1 MADRSVRPAAPADAA
16 AVAAVQLLVWRTAYV
31 GIIPAGALE
40 ELTEPAAVHRWSE
53 DLAAPPSRQHRVLV
67 AVEEDRVVGLAAL
80 APGDAPPT
88 AEDPAAGELLLLLV
102 DPDSRNRGHGS
113 RLLAAAVDHL
123 RTDGFATAY
132 TWVVAADAR
141 SRRFLAA
148 AGWAVDG
155 AAREL
160 DMGQPVREVRLHT
173 DLR

>member
-16 AVAAVQLLVWRTAYV
+16 AVAAV
-31 GIIPAGALE
+31 
-40 ELTEPAAVHRWSE
+40 
-53 DLAAPPSRQHRVLV
+53 
-67 AVEEDRVVGLAAL
+67 
-80 APGDAPPT
+80 
-88 AEDPAAGELLLLLV
+88 ELLLLLV
-102 DPDSRNRGHGS
+102 DPDSRDRGHGS

>member
-1 MADRSVRPAAPADAA
+1 MADRSVRTAAPADAA

-53 DLAAPPSRQHRVLV
+53 DLVAPPSRQHRVLV

-80 APGDAPPT
+80 APGDAPPM

-102 DPDSRNRGHGS
+102 GPDSRNRGHGS

-132 TWVVAADAR
+132 TWVVAADAS

-160 DMGQPVREVRLHT
+160 DMGCLLYTSPSPR
-173 DLR
+173 D

>member
-80 APGDAPPT
+80 APGDAPPM

-102 DPDSRNRGHGS
+102 GPDSRNRGHG
-113 RLLAAAVDHL
+113 
-123 RTDGFATAY
+123 
-132 TWVVAADAR
+132 

>member
-1 MADRSVRPAAPADAA
+1 MSSSRAAPSTAQPAAARNRRLRASAATTQVYAVANPSVRKWSTAA
-16 AVAAVQLLVWRTAYV
+16 A
-31 GIIPAGALE
+31 
-40 ELTEPAAVHRWSE
+40 S
-53 DLAAPPSRQHRVLV
+53 
-67 AVEEDRVVGLAAL
+67 
-80 APGDAPPT
+80 
-88 AEDPAAGELLLLLV
+88 
-102 DPDSRNRGHGS
+102 S
-113 RLLAAAVDHL
+113 RLPCPRLRLSGSTSSSSSSPAAVDHL

>member
-80 APGDAPPT
+80 APGDAPPM

>member
-53 DLAAPPSRQHRVLV
+53 DL
-67 AVEEDRVVGLAAL
+67 
-80 APGDAPPT
+80 DAPPT

-123 RTDGFATAY
+123 RTGGFATAY

>member
-16 AVAAVQLLVWRTAYV
+16 AVAAVQLLVWRRAYV

-80 APGDAPPT
+80 APGDAPPM

-102 DPDSRNRGHGS
+102 DPDSRDHPGVRRGEPV
-113 RLLAAAVDHL
+113 RAQ
-123 RTDGFATAY
+123 
-132 TWVVAADAR
+132 VVH
-141 SRRFLAA
+141 RRGQQPA
-148 AGWAVDG
+148 AGRG
-155 AAREL
+155 
-160 DMGQPVREVRLHT
+160 GG
-173 DLR
+173 